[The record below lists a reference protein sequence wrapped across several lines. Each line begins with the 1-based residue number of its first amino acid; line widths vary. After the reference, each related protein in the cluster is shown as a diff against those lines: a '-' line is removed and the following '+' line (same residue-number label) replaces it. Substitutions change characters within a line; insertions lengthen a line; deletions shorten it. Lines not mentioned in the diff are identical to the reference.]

1 MDMYTML
8 EQNAKALGVENCLTQ
23 CMEECA
29 ELIQACNKLLRASG
43 KGLPTEVEPG
53 DALTNLLEETVD
65 VSVMM
70 AEHLMY
76 ESATYEVI
84 LQRMLDRVSNKLDKR
99 PGAVIWDTHSQTAI
113 EFQVL
118 YIELDQIY
126 KETFGDTAS
135 REYLIKRAKE
145 RGLSPY
151 PASCAVLRG

>member
-43 KGLPTEVEPG
+43 KGLPTEVDPG

-70 AEHLMY
+70 AELSYLLCFDKQIVDSVMV
-76 ESATYEVI
+76 EKIVRTN
-84 LQRMLDRVSNKLDKR
+84 RKL
-99 PGAVIWDTHSQTAI
+99 
-113 EFQVL
+113 F
-118 YIELDQIY
+118 
-126 KETFGDTAS
+126 KEG
-135 REYLIKRAKE
+135 
-145 RGLSPY
+145 
-151 PASCAVLRG
+151 

>member
-43 KGLPTEVEPG
+43 KGLPKEVEPG

-70 AEHLMY
+70 AELSYLLCFDKQIVDSVMV
-76 ESATYEVI
+76 EKIVRTN
-84 LQRMLDRVSNKLDKR
+84 RKL
-99 PGAVIWDTHSQTAI
+99 
-113 EFQVL
+113 F
-118 YIELDQIY
+118 
-126 KETFGDTAS
+126 KEG
-135 REYLIKRAKE
+135 
-145 RGLSPY
+145 
-151 PASCAVLRG
+151 

>member
-70 AEHLMY
+70 AELSYLLCFDKQIIDSVMV
-76 ESATYEVI
+76 EKIVRTN
-84 LQRMLDRVSNKLDKR
+84 RKL
-99 PGAVIWDTHSQTAI
+99 
-113 EFQVL
+113 F
-118 YIELDQIY
+118 
-126 KETFGDTAS
+126 KEG
-135 REYLIKRAKE
+135 
-145 RGLSPY
+145 
-151 PASCAVLRG
+151 

>member
-70 AEHLMY
+70 AELSYLLCFDKQIVDSVMV
-76 ESATYEVI
+76 EKIVRTN
-84 LQRMLDRVSNKLDKR
+84 RKL
-99 PGAVIWDTHSQTAI
+99 
-113 EFQVL
+113 F
-118 YIELDQIY
+118 
-126 KETFGDTAS
+126 KEG
-135 REYLIKRAKE
+135 
-145 RGLSPY
+145 
-151 PASCAVLRG
+151 

>member
-1 MDMYTML
+1 MMDMYAML

-70 AEHLMY
+70 AELSYLLCFDKQIVDGVMV
-76 ESATYEVI
+76 EKIVRTN
-84 LQRMLDRVSNKLDKR
+84 RKL
-99 PGAVIWDTHSQTAI
+99 
-113 EFQVL
+113 F
-118 YIELDQIY
+118 
-126 KETFGDTAS
+126 KEG
-135 REYLIKRAKE
+135 
-145 RGLSPY
+145 
-151 PASCAVLRG
+151 